1 MRQFIMKRILLTTF
15 GVMGICAITFAQTR
29 QLSGKVTS
37 QDKQGVVSATVKVK
51 SAKNATTTNA
61 DGVFSFNVPAGQ
73 LVLEVSSVGFV
84 TKDVQVAANQNTVD
98 VVLTAQVG
106 ELTDVVVTALGI
118 RKDRKALGYALTE
131 VKGDELTRARTNS
144 VVSNLVGKVAGL
156 NVAATA
162 TGAGGSTRVV
172 LRGNTSISD
181 NNQPLYVI
189 DGVPLDNQNRGSAGM
204 WGGSDA
210 GDGIQMINPDEIES
224 LSVLKGG
231 NAAALYGARASAG
244 VILITTKK
252 GSSRK
257 GLGIEIN
264 SNATV
269 ESVLDFTDYQYQY
282 GQGSMGLKPTT
293 QAAAQSLNSW
303 GAKLD
308 GSSVI
313 QWDGVSR
320 PYTAQKNNIK
330 NFYKDGTNISNS
342 VSFYGGTDKSTYNF
356 SMSDMDNKSVIPNST
371 LKRNNF
377 SINLGMNPVDN
388 LSINV
393 SARYLRE
400 RTRNR
405 PRLSDSP
412 GNANF
417 TIGLIPT
424 SWDESTFS
432 SSKID
437 PATGG
442 ENKFNGN
449 DYVTNPYWAV
459 ENFKN
464 NDSRDR
470 LIASIESRYNISEA
484 VYVRSRIA
492 TDQYTRASFGMEPQ
506 YTRYTLGGSM
516 SRETNRFREFNAELI
531 VGLKK
536 ELTSKINL
544 DAIVGGNM
552 MQNIDETQR
561 YSGNNLLVPGFYH
574 INNMK
579 DKGTDYNYSEKRI
592 QSAFG
597 SAELS
602 YNNYLFLT
610 VTGRNDWY
618 STLSPDN
625 WSILYPSVAV
635 SYILSQAVKMPEF
648 VNYAKVRGSWAEV
661 GGDRSPYGLSLPY
674 SLASNTFSGLG
685 VGSIGTGTIPN
696 KGLLPYKVTS
706 TEFGLEAK
714 LFNNKLGIDFSIYD
728 KKTTNDIISSQI
740 SGTSGYGS
748 VLINVGEVSNK
759 GVELLLTGTPYKASN
774 LTWNV
779 SLNMGYNQ
787 SKVVKISDQLTSLN
801 LDQARYM
808 DASIQ
813 HITGKAFGQIMAY
826 DFKRNAAGQILL
838 NSGKAQR
845 GNLVEM
851 GSGVSP
857 LTMGLNNSFS
867 FGDFNFEF
875 LIDGKFGGYI
885 YSGTNAFG
893 MYRGKTAE
901 TLPGR
906 EGGIVADGI
915 DEATG
920 LKNTVNINTH
930 DYYQSIALSISTPFV
945 YKSDFIKLRQVI
957 FSYNVPSKMMAKSP
971 FKGAS
976 VSVVGR
982 NLLMIMKNTPN
993 IDPES
998 TYNSGN
1004 AQGLEY
1010 YGAPSVRSFGI
1021 NLNLKF

>member
-1 MRQFIMKRILLTTF
+1 MKRILLTTF

-106 ELTDVVVTALGI
+106 ELADVVVTALGI
-118 RKDRKALGYALTE
+118 KKDRKALGYALTE

-282 GQGSMGLKPTT
+282 GQGSMGNKPAT
-293 QAAAQSLNSW
+293 QADAQSLNSW

-308 GSSVI
+308 NSSVI

-320 PYTAQKNNIK
+320 PYTAKKNNIK

-377 SINLGMNPVDN
+377 SLNLGMNPVDN

-432 SSKID
+432 TSKLD
-437 PATGG
+437 PLTGG

-449 DYVTNPYWAV
+449 DYVTNPYWSV

-484 VYVRSRIA
+484 IYVRGRIA

-506 YTRYTLGGSM
+506 NTRYTLGGSM
-516 SRETNRFREFNAELI
+516 FRATDRFREFNGELI
-531 VGLKK
+531 VGVKK

-579 DKGTDYNYSEKRI
+579 DKGTDYYYAEKRI

-602 YNNYLFLT
+602 YNNYLFVT

-618 STLSPDN
+618 STLSPEN
-625 WSILYPSVAV
+625 RSILYPSVAV
-635 SYILSQAVKMPEF
+635 SYILSQAVKLPEF

-706 TEFGLEAK
+706 TELGLEAK
-714 LFNNKLGIDFSIYD
+714 LFNNKLGIDLSIYD

-759 GVELLLTGTPYKASN
+759 GVELLLTATPYKASN

-779 SLNMGYNQ
+779 SLNMGYNE

-826 DFKRNAAGQILL
+826 DFKRNAAGKILL
-838 NSGKAQR
+838 NAGKAQR